1 MGRQSRKQQVPEAA
15 RLPAALTTAG
25 NEGEENV
32 RKHDVRGESKTG
44 ELKVGLKIG
53 AVRNGGALIV
63 ALALACLTG
72 AAARADSDA
81 AKGKAAFVRQCAIC
95 HTVDKDGDN
104 RMGPN
109 LFGIVGKK
117 AGTVPGFTYTNAF
130 KTRANWEWSE
140 DAVGGWMMFPS
151 TMVPGTAMAAFQGIA
166 ETDRDDLV
174 AYLATL
180 K

>member
-1 MGRQSRKQQVPEAA
+1 M
-15 RLPAALTTAG
+15 
-25 NEGEENV
+25 
-32 RKHDVRGESKTG
+32 RKHDVRGYSKTT
-44 ELKVGLKIG
+44 
-53 AVRNGGALIV
+53 ATRGGATLMAAF
-63 ALALACLTG
+63 ALAGLTG
-72 AAARADSDA
+72 ATVRADGDP

-117 AGTVPGFTYTNAF
+117 AGAAPGFAYTNAF
-130 KTRANWEWSE
+130 KTRANWEWTE

-151 TMVPGTAMAAFQGIA
+151 TMVPGTAMGVFQGIA
-166 ETDRDDLV
+166 ERDRDDLV